1 MQLVPAVDLCSILGP
16 RVWPML
22 FRVAIAIHMELKI
35 HQEQDNIGVILG
47 FPENFDTQ
55 MLSMNDL

>member
-1 MQLVPAVDLCSILGP
+1 MQHVPAVHLCLILGP
-16 RVWPML
+16 RVRPML

-35 HQEQDNIGVILG
+35 HQEQGKIGVILG

-55 MLSMNDL
+55 MLSMNEL